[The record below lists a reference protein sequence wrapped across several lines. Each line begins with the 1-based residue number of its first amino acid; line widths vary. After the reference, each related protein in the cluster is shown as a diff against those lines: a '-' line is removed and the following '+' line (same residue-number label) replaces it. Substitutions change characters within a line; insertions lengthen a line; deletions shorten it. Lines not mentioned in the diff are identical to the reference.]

1 MIRSYEL
8 IHDLISNENIYSD
21 KLKNRV
27 KVNEIFNEIDISANN
42 NLKKFIKLSHTRY
55 KNIKSGIPINN
66 FLSKQKPEY
75 DELSNKILT
84 NDLYQS
90 NDVENE
96 VQKLYKKVGK
106 KEWNELNKLRK
117 SILVSSRNLPKN
129 EILLRQQYE
138 EKINSSKNLVQKDEN
153 KELEM
158 QILKSLKKDK
168 NLTLDDKKK
177 FLVNILEN
185 DSKFINSNIQ
195 SYKNFLKDIEKTQD
209 NEKIIKI
216 MSKNNNLGHEYN
228 FKINNMK
235 FLSFK
240 PELKEK
246 IVSKKIEEGFDFKK
260 LAQYTRHGNKKW
272 FQRQLKENSIKRMNS
287 LRRHLNDDKNKN
299 YGRNFFNKK
308 KQKKCN
314 SSSNIYLN
322 MNINKSSTTKSLNEI
337 YNINKNISIYDNR
350 SGITNNYN
358 KTIFGNFRNT
368 IKTVKSEAEFIKN
381 IGQNFEIKRKTVNKF
396 FKSYSLPKLEDY
408 EKLEGH
414 HLSGNNTN
422 KSNNKETKVIN
433 KEKDRDSNNSSIYDF
448 NFVKQKDDKDSNDIM
463 EIYKSTFYNKM
474 EKWNEEELQKKE
486 KKKKEML
493 QKENNRKYLN
503 QLRAIKRKPNLFV
516 DVYSLR
522 DGIINEKIKL
532 LNNSL
537 NIPIYSKN
545 LRLDIINDFN
555 NFIQKKEKERILNQ
569 ELMKKKLMEEEEL
582 IKEHDEQYQ
591 LMKKMKKN
599 LNLENYIN
607 NDEEKIKFN
616 YKYFSNIN
624 NNKKGN
630 QNAAKEAYK
639 EYLISFKNIKLKN
652 ELNIKDKNG
661 N

>member
-1 MIRSYEL
+1 M
-8 IHDLISNENIYSD
+8 
-21 KLKNRV
+21 
-27 KVNEIFNEIDISANN
+27 
-42 NLKKFIKLSHTRY
+42 
-55 KNIKSGIPINN
+55 
-66 FLSKQKPEY
+66 
-75 DELSNKILT
+75 
-84 NDLYQS
+84 
-90 NDVENE
+90 
-96 VQKLYKKVGK
+96 
-106 KEWNELNKLRK
+106 
-117 SILVSSRNLPKN
+117 
-129 EILLRQQYE
+129 
-138 EKINSSKNLVQKDEN
+138 
-153 KELEM
+153 
-158 QILKSLKKDK
+158 
-168 NLTLDDKKK
+168 
-177 FLVNILEN
+177 
-185 DSKFINSNIQ
+185 
-195 SYKNFLKDIEKTQD
+195 
-209 NEKIIKI
+209 
-216 MSKNNNLGHEYN
+216 
-228 FKINNMK
+228 
-235 FLSFK
+235 
-240 PELKEK
+240 
-246 IVSKKIEEGFDFKK
+246 
-260 LAQYTRHGNKKW
+260 
-272 FQRQLKENSIKRMNS
+272 
-287 LRRHLNDDKNKN
+287 
-299 YGRNFFNKK
+299 
-308 KQKKCN
+308 
-314 SSSNIYLN
+314 
-322 MNINKSSTTKSLNEI
+322 
-337 YNINKNISIYDNR
+337 
-350 SGITNNYN
+350 
-358 KTIFGNFRNT
+358 
-368 IKTVKSEAEFIKN
+368 
-381 IGQNFEIKRKTVNKF
+381 
-396 FKSYSLPKLEDY
+396 
-408 EKLEGH
+408 
-414 HLSGNNTN
+414 
-422 KSNNKETKVIN
+422 
-433 KEKDRDSNNSSIYDF
+433 
-448 NFVKQKDDKDSNDIM
+448 KQKDDKDSNDIM

-474 EKWNEEELQKKE
+474 EKWNKEELQKKE

>member
-1 MIRSYEL
+1 
-8 IHDLISNENIYSD
+8 
-21 KLKNRV
+21 
-27 KVNEIFNEIDISANN
+27 
-42 NLKKFIKLSHTRY
+42 
-55 KNIKSGIPINN
+55 
-66 FLSKQKPEY
+66 
-75 DELSNKILT
+75 
-84 NDLYQS
+84 
-90 NDVENE
+90 
-96 VQKLYKKVGK
+96 
-106 KEWNELNKLRK
+106 
-117 SILVSSRNLPKN
+117 
-129 EILLRQQYE
+129 
-138 EKINSSKNLVQKDEN
+138 
-153 KELEM
+153 
-158 QILKSLKKDK
+158 
-168 NLTLDDKKK
+168 
-177 FLVNILEN
+177 
-185 DSKFINSNIQ
+185 
-195 SYKNFLKDIEKTQD
+195 
-209 NEKIIKI
+209 
-216 MSKNNNLGHEYN
+216 
-228 FKINNMK
+228 
-235 FLSFK
+235 
-240 PELKEK
+240 
-246 IVSKKIEEGFDFKK
+246 
-260 LAQYTRHGNKKW
+260 
-272 FQRQLKENSIKRMNS
+272 
-287 LRRHLNDDKNKN
+287 
-299 YGRNFFNKK
+299 
-308 KQKKCN
+308 
-314 SSSNIYLN
+314 

-652 ELNIKDKNG
+652 EQNIKDKNS

>member
-299 YGRNFFNKK
+299 
-308 KQKKCN
+308 
-314 SSSNIYLN
+314 
-322 MNINKSSTTKSLNEI
+322 
-337 YNINKNISIYDNR
+337 ISIYDNR

-522 DGIINEKIKL
+522 DGIIN
-532 LNNSL
+532 
-537 NIPIYSKN
+537 
-545 LRLDIINDFN
+545 DFN

-652 ELNIKDKNG
+652 EQNIKDKNS

>member
-1 MIRSYEL
+1 M
-8 IHDLISNENIYSD
+8 
-21 KLKNRV
+21 
-27 KVNEIFNEIDISANN
+27 
-42 NLKKFIKLSHTRY
+42 
-55 KNIKSGIPINN
+55 
-66 FLSKQKPEY
+66 
-75 DELSNKILT
+75 
-84 NDLYQS
+84 
-90 NDVENE
+90 
-96 VQKLYKKVGK
+96 
-106 KEWNELNKLRK
+106 
-117 SILVSSRNLPKN
+117 
-129 EILLRQQYE
+129 
-138 EKINSSKNLVQKDEN
+138 
-153 KELEM
+153 
-158 QILKSLKKDK
+158 
-168 NLTLDDKKK
+168 
-177 FLVNILEN
+177 
-185 DSKFINSNIQ
+185 
-195 SYKNFLKDIEKTQD
+195 
-209 NEKIIKI
+209 
-216 MSKNNNLGHEYN
+216 
-228 FKINNMK
+228 
-235 FLSFK
+235 
-240 PELKEK
+240 
-246 IVSKKIEEGFDFKK
+246 SKKIEEGFDFKK

-322 MNINKSSTTKSLNEI
+322 MNINKSSTTKSQNEI
-337 YNINKNISIYDNR
+337 DNINKNISIYDNR